1 LGAAGDTTA
10 AVIGAGFAG
19 AAHVEA
25 LRRIPGVRVAAIA
38 ASSPR
43 RAADAA
49 ARLGIER
56 SAGDYRELVA
66 DPGIDV
72 IHNCTP
78 NDLHLEVNLAALQAG
93 KHVLSEKP
101 LGLDAGE
108 TGRLVAAAAE
118 APGTA
123 GVCFNYRHY
132 PMVAEVRERLGHG
145 PAPHLVQ
152 GTYLQDWLLAE
163 DDWNWRLEPE
173 RAGAARALGDIGSHW
188 IDLIQHVTGRRVA
201 RVHGRTGRL
210 HDTRR
215 RPSERTL
222 TFERG
227 DGASEPVQVR
237 TEDYA
242 TVLLELDG
250 GCHGVLTVSQVSPG
264 MRNRLSLHIDTADAG
279 YVWNQER
286 PNRLWIGRRDRA
298 SEEVVR
304 DPASLSPPAAR
315 LAHYPAGH
323 QEGWPDALRNLVDD
337 FYARVRDPGHACDVA
352 TFADAHGVTLTIEAI
367 LRSAQEGGWADVP
380 GGGREAA

>member
-1 LGAAGDTTA
+1 
-10 AVIGAGFAG
+10 VIGAGFAG

-25 LRRIPGVRVAAIA
+25 VRRVGVHVAAIA
-38 ASSPR
+38 ASSAE
-43 RAADAA
+43 RAASAG

-56 SAGDYRELVA
+56 STGDYRELLA

-78 NDLHLEVNLAALQAG
+78 NDLHLEVNLAALEAG

-101 LGLDAGE
+101 LGLDADE
-108 TGRLVAAAAE
+108 TARLVAAAAG
-118 APGTA
+118 ARVST

-132 PMVAEVRERLGHG
+132 PIVAEVRERLGG
-145 PAPHLVQ
+145 GSAPHLVQ

-188 IDLIQHVTGRRVA
+188 IDLIQHVTGRRIV
-201 RVHGRTGRL
+201 RVCGRTGRM
-210 HDTRR
+210 HETRR
-215 RPSERTL
+215 RPAARTL

-227 DGASEPVQVR
+227 SGDVERVDVR

-242 TVLLELDG
+242 TVLLEFGG
-250 GCHGVLTVSQVSPG
+250 GCHGVLIVSQVSPG
-264 MRNRLSLHIDTADAG
+264 MRNRLSFHVDTADAA
-279 YVWNQER
+279 YLWNQER
-286 PNRLWIGRRDRA
+286 PNRLWIGRRDRP

-304 DPASLSPPAAR
+304 DPALLSPPAAR

-323 QEGWPDALRNLVDD
+323 QEGWPDALRNLMED
-337 FYARVRDPGHACDVA
+337 FYSSIGDPGHARTVA
-352 TFADAHGVTLTIEAI
+352 TFADAHAVTVVVEAI
-367 LRSAQEGGWADVP
+367 LRSAREGGWVDVAE
-380 GGGREAA
+380 GVEAA

>member
-1 LGAAGDTTA
+1 LAGTGDTTA

-25 LRRIPGVRVAAIA
+25 LRRVPGVRVAAISASSA
-38 ASSPR
+38 AS
-43 RAADAA
+43 AAAAA

-56 SAGDYRELVA
+56 STGDYRELVT

-72 IHNCTP
+72 IHTCTP
-78 NDLHLEVNLAALQAG
+78 NDLHLEVNMAALEAG

-101 LGLDAGE
+101 LGLDADE
-108 TGRLVAAAAE
+108 TARLVTAAAE
-118 APGTA
+118 APGTS

-132 PMVAEVRERLGHG
+132 PMVAEVRERLGGG
-145 PAPHLVQ
+145 PPPHLVQ
-152 GTYLQDWLLAE
+152 GTYLQDWLLAQ

-188 IDLIQHVTGRRVA
+188 IDLIQHVTGRRIA
-201 RVHGRTGRL
+201 RVYGRTGRL

-215 RPSERTL
+215 RPSRRTL

-227 DGASEPVQVR
+227 DGGSEPVEVR
-237 TEDYA
+237 TEDHA

-264 MRNRLSLHIDTADAG
+264 MRNRLSFHVDTADAA
-279 YVWNQER
+279 YLWNQER
-286 PNRLWIGRRDRA
+286 PNRLWIGRRDRP

-304 DPASLSPPAAR
+304 DPAGLSPPAAR

-352 TFADAHGVTLTIEAI
+352 TFADAHAVTLTIEAI
-367 LRSAQEGGWADVP
+367 LRSAGEDGWVDVP
-380 GGGREAA
+380 RGTGVA

>member
-1 LGAAGDTTA
+1 MAGAGDTTA

-25 LRRIPGVRVAAIA
+25 LRRVGVHVAAIA
-38 ASSPR
+38 ASSAE
-43 RAADAA
+43 RAASAG
-49 ARLGIER
+49 ARVGVER
-56 SAGDYRELVA
+56 TTGDYRELVA
-66 DPGIDV
+66 DPVVNV

-78 NDLHLEVNLAALQAG
+78 NDLHLAVNLAALQAG

-108 TGRLVAAAAE
+108 TARLVAAAAE
-118 APGTA
+118 APGTT

-132 PMVAEVRERLGHG
+132 PIVAEVRERLARGG
-145 PAPHLVQ
+145 APHLVQ
-152 GTYLQDWLLAE
+152 GTYLPDWLLGE

-188 IDLIQHVTGRRVA
+188 IDLIQHVTGRRIV
-201 RVHGRTGRL
+201 RVCGRTGRL
-210 HDTRR
+210 HETRR
-215 RPSERTL
+215 RPAERTL

-227 DGASEPVQVR
+227 AGNVEPVDVR

-250 GCHGVLTVSQVSPG
+250 GCQGVLTVSQVSPG
-264 MRNRLSLHIDTADAG
+264 MRNRLSFHVDTADAA
-279 YVWNQER
+279 YLWNQER
-286 PNRLWIGRRDRA
+286 PNRLWIGRRDRP

-304 DPASLSPPAAR
+304 DPALLSPPAAA

-323 QEGWPDALRNLVDD
+323 QEGWPDALRNLVAD
-337 FYARVRDPGHACDVA
+337 FHARVRDPGHACTVA
-352 TFADAHGVTLTIEAI
+352 SFADAHAVTLTVEAI
-367 LRSAQEGGWADVP
+367 LRSAGDGGWVDVADGV
-380 GGGREAA
+380 EAAG